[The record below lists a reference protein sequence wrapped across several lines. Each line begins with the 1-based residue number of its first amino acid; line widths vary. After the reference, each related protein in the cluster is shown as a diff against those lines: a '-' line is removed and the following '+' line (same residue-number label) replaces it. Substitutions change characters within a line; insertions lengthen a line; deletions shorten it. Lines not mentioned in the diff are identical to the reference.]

1 MKKTIFMLL
10 AVLSLYSCSDDKE
23 LIHVN
28 LADNALVVK
37 PAAGGAML
45 YFALPK
51 DPDITGIHV
60 RYTDCYGNPILRT
73 ASTQTDSLS
82 LTGFNEATE
91 NVPAEVT
98 IQFRN
103 GSESAGIPITF
114 STLDSAPVAFIKSV
128 KVESGWDG
136 FSINYDAPENV
147 KGLFHVF
154 YLGTNAY
161 TQKEDTVLMETR
173 GIVAGGDTIIY
184 QPKQEMAKL
193 DIIIKAEDYR
203 GNIVGQRQWQV
214 EAMQTGKH
222 NIKKIYYAN
231 SLEDDNEKVGIEYL
245 TDGDT
250 NGWRWFESKDDHK
263 FYTFISKKGGVG
275 EGSAPMYVDIGEVI
289 PTASVRL
296 YAYLYAGSGW
306 GTCGA
311 GSPCFAS
318 TYCQY
323 VETNLVGQL
332 LNGCYSN
339 RLPCDI
345 DVYASN
351 EPGDTQDFENLK
363 WVKLGKFKESNTL
376 AQENLQ
382 SCWFYGCTDTRWYDG
397 GDATA
402 EDNKALDPKYLEIKF
417 MAGGQGEGYRY
428 LKLVFNDAYR
438 YYEEYAN
445 GTNTL
450 MKVLTFNELEVYT
463 KQ

>member
-1 MKKTIFMLL
+1 
-10 AVLSLYSCSDDKE
+10 
-23 LIHVN
+23 
-28 LADNALVVK
+28 
-37 PAAGGAML
+37 
-45 YFALPK
+45 
-51 DPDITGIHV
+51 
-60 RYTDCYGNPILRT
+60 
-73 ASTQTDSLS
+73 
-82 LTGFNEATE
+82 
-91 NVPAEVT
+91 
-98 IQFRN
+98 
-103 GSESAGIPITF
+103 
-114 STLDSAPVAFIKSV
+114 
-128 KVESGWDG
+128 
-136 FSINYDAPENV
+136 
-147 KGLFHVF
+147 
-154 YLGTNAY
+154 
-161 TQKEDTVLMETR
+161 
-173 GIVAGGDTIIY
+173 
-184 QPKQEMAKL
+184 
-193 DIIIKAEDYR
+193 
-203 GNIVGQRQWQV
+203 
-214 EAMQTGKH
+214 MQTGKH

-250 NGWRWFESKDDHK
+250 NGWRWFESQDDHK

-296 YAYLYAGSGW
+296 YAYLFSGSGW

-311 GSPCFAS
+311 GSPCFGS